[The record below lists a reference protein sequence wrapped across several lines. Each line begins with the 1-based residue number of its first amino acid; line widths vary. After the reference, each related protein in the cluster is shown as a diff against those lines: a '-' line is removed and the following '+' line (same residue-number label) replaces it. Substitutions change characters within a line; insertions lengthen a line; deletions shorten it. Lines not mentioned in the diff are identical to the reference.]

1 VKFDL
6 LYSKVLKE
14 AIGVKD
20 QWIGKWPI
28 VYVKVDQFYSP
39 ELEEGADEASIKK
52 YIQQI
57 KNSKSNQLPLYEP
70 IKVSYGYSKED
81 PLDGSHRVI
90 AAHRLGKEYILAFF
104 DPKYLKQ
111 AEGDIIKTDYK
122 V

>member
-1 VKFDL
+1 MKFIN

-14 AIGVKD
+14 AIGIHD
-20 QWIGKWPI
+20 QWIEKWPI

-39 ELEEGADEASIKK
+39 QLEEGADERAIKK
-52 YIQQI
+52 YMQQI
-57 KNSKSNQLPLYEP
+57 KNSKPDQLPLYEP
-70 IKVSYGYSKED
+70 IKVSYSYSKED

-90 AAHRLGKEYILAFF
+90 AAHRLGKKYILAFF

-111 AEGDIIKTDYK
+111 AEGDIIKTGYQ